1 MAETLAGLPLTRAFV
16 VHDLTGWDEATPAG
30 PFVCYDV
37 RPGRVERSVR
47 DPRDAGIAR
56 CAHDELRGAD
66 SATNAA
72 RLKAALAGGDTPAH
86 RDALVL
92 GAALALEVTGLAPD
106 AASAVA
112 RARAGLAS
120 GAATRLVEGLAT
132 FGKDRSSMTFLERMA
147 EASRA
152 RVRAARAA
160 EGDDALERRARA
172 TPPPPSLV
180 LRGFD
185 VIAEMKLRS
194 PAAGGLATGDF
205 DKSAQLKDYATGGAA
220 AVSVLTEPTEFKGE
234 LAHLV
239 DAAKLLT
246 ASGRPTMRKDFLT
259 DPYQVLEARAAG
271 AGGVLVIV
279 TMLDD
284 ATVRALVD
292 CARSL
297 GLFVLLEAFD
307 RADLERLAPFDAP
320 PDAGPRVLAG
330 VNCRDLRDLNV
341 RLRTVRRARAPP
353 AAAFADGGRERHRHG
368 G

>member
-1 MAETLAGLPLTRAFV
+1 
-16 VHDLTGWDEATPAG
+16 
-30 PFVCYDV
+30 
-37 RPGRVERSVR
+37 
-47 DPRDAGIAR
+47 
-56 CAHDELRGAD
+56 
-66 SATNAA
+66 
-72 RLKAALAGGDTPAH
+72 
-86 RDALVL
+86 
-92 GAALALEVTGLAPD
+92 
-106 AASAVA
+106 
-112 RARAGLAS
+112 
-120 GAATRLVEGLAT
+120 
-132 FGKDRSSMTFLERMA
+132 MTFLERMA

-152 RVRAARAA
+152 RVRAARAV

-194 PAAGGLATGDF
+194 PAAGGLADGDF
-205 DKSAQLKDYATGGAA
+205 DKNAQLEGYIAGGAT

-239 DAAKLLT
+239 DAAMLLT
-246 ASGRPTMRKDFLT
+246 AYGRPAMRKDFLT

-292 CARSL
+292 SARDL
-297 GLFVLLEAFD
+297 GLFVLLA
-307 RADLERLAPFDAP
+307 RRRLAR
-320 PDAGPRVLAG
+320 AGRRELPRLARPERA
-330 VNCRDLRDLNV
+330 V
-341 RLRTVRRARAPP
+341 RTVRRARAPP
-353 AAAFADGGRERHRHG
+353 ATAFADRGRKRHRHG